1 MLKCDVCG
9 GRLSIDAGGKTA
21 TCEYCGAKHSMER
34 MREKVQEI
42 KGTVSIEGEVQTRQT
57 GTSEDVKQWKKLLD
71 KYMKAFDFKEALSI
85 VNKILEANPADEEAG
100 KIYDLL
106 QEWKYF
112 DIRNGVLE
120 KYNGNSE
127 TIVVPEG
134 VVKIKRGA
142 LSRWTDL
149 TLILPDSLE
158 ECELFKGDILF
169 TGIGANTIRFGRNIK
184 HISGYVYCKKAI
196 LTGNCDLIMQQ
207 IGSRILCLPENYDGD
222 PLLLHKN
229 SCLEK
234 IEGNDRF
241 LQKVMQY
248 DWLGWLEKQK
258 SDDIDTIANRA
269 VLSRKSVETI
279 LCDNYFEGITGSP
292 LIKPIV
298 IERINERA
306 LRYERRLKNVCQ
318 YCGGKF
324 RGIIKQTCSNCNRER
339 DY

>member
-9 GRLSIDAGGKTA
+9 GRLSIDAGGETA

-42 KGTVSIEGEVQTRQT
+42 KGTVSIEGEVQARQT
-57 GTSEDVKQWKKLLD
+57 GTSEDVRQWKKLLD
-71 KYMKAFDFKEALSI
+71 KYIKAFDFKEALSI
-85 VNKILEANPADEEAG
+85 VNKILEADPTDEETG

-120 KYNGNSE
+120 KYSGNSKK
-127 TIVVPEG
+127 IIVPEG
-134 VVKIKRGA
+134 VVKIKGGA
-142 LSRWTDL
+142 FSGSTDL

-158 ECELFKGDILF
+158 EWEVKMYEGYD
-169 TGIGANTIRFGRNIK
+169 TVRFGRNMK
-184 HISGYVYCKKAI
+184 HISGYVDCKKAI

-207 IGSRILCLPENYDGD
+207 IGSHVLCLPENYDGD

-229 SCLEK
+229 RYLEK

-248 DWLGWLEKQK
+248 DWLRWLEKQK